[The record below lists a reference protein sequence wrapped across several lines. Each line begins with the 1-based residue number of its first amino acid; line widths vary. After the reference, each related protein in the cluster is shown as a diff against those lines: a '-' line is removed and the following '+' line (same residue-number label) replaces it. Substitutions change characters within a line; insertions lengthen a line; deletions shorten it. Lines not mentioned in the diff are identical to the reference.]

1 MYTCTVC
8 IKTFKRREHIRYHNF
23 CATGDKPFKC
33 DLCGQSFASKSHFE
47 CHHLNHT
54 GLSVLQFLFLCER
67 LDMIP
72 DLMQNYDPI
81 CKNSMWLADYEV

>member
-1 MYTCTVC
+1 VFIGIVLAGNPTMYTCTVC
-8 IKTFKRREHIRYHNF
+8 VKTFKRREHVRYHNF

-54 GLSVLQFLFLCER
+54 GL
-67 LDMIP
+67 
-72 DLMQNYDPI
+72 
-81 CKNSMWLADYEV
+81 

>member
-1 MYTCTVC
+1 MSLDSCHVLICIVLAGNPTLYTCTVC
-8 IKTFKRREHIRYHNF
+8 VKTFKRREHVRYHNF

-54 GLSVLQFLFLCER
+54 G
-67 LDMIP
+67 
-72 DLMQNYDPI
+72 
-81 CKNSMWLADYEV
+81 